1 MCLDDFY
8 NIINTLK
15 YDYQRT
21 IYYFNRSNKI
31 IHGVWFFGEKS
42 VCNNWH
48 RYATFKNELPDK
60 IIGQWIIVISTYR
73 WKNFGYTNYSYKT
86 VGFYDKTFLKIDY
99 IPFGFWLLKDIEF
112 WRFNS
117 DIFNQ
122 YKPVPVLEHRFKSQL
137 TSKDYNWK
145 GDVSISNF
153 DRFLK
158 QIWDYEIEKKDLAF
172 TL

>member
-1 MCLDDFY
+1 MITKEQFITLIEVTKSSMEYDFLEK
-8 NIINTLK
+8 NQFVIIDIDMQHSKT
-15 YDYQRT
+15 Y
-21 IYYFNRSNKI
+21 
-31 IHGVWFFGEKS
+31 
-42 VCNNWH
+42 
-48 RYATFKNELPDK
+48 NELPDK

-122 YKPVPVLEHRFKSQL
+122 YKPVPVLVHIPADTRSAFPVISVQ
-137 TSKDYNWK
+137 SP
-145 GDVSISNF
+145 VSIQCCWQS
-153 DRFLK
+153 
-158 QIWDYEIEKKDLAF
+158 
-172 TL
+172 